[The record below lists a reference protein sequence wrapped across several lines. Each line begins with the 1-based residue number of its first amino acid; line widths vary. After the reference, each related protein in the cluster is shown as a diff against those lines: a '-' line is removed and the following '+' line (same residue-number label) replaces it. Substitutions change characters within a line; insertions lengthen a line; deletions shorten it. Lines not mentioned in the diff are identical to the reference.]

1 MKQISIELK
10 LKNSTGVKKWQEA
23 SKCRLFHPDIILR
36 LEDIV
41 VRRYNT
47 ISRDPLSP
55 SSSRTYSN
63 PGGQRQMPNQHFFFS
78 PPPLSLLLEVS
89 TRFHEEYVGQADPFG
104 IRAIHAASHISNV

>member
-63 PGGQRQMPNQHFFFS
+63 PGGQRQMPNQHFFF
-78 PPPLSLLLEVS
+78 PHPLS
-89 TRFHEEYVGQADPFG
+89 HYYWK
-104 IRAIHAASHISNV
+104 